1 MHFGADN
8 GKIRVETGDKPLW
21 GYALPQIDEQALLEG
36 INDMKRKSI
45 ILIILV
51 LAVTAG
57 ITGVYWLARPTV
69 LGNMSSRYSEQVTTA
84 SDISFTGEAGSRI
97 KFVFKSDVL
106 SGNLDVTLYDAAG
119 KAVYTLD
126 NAKELAAYY
135 TLERSGTYT
144 LAASCDQ
151 FVGAYKVIVYLDK
164 INTPTVSS

>member
-1 MHFGADN
+1 
-8 GKIRVETGDKPLW
+8 
-21 GYALPQIDEQALLEG
+21 
-36 INDMKRKSI
+36 MKKKYI

-51 LAVTAG
+51 FAVTAG
-57 ITGVYWLARPTV
+57 ITGVYLLARPTV
-69 LGNMSSRYSEQVTTA
+69 LGNMSNKYSKQVTTT

-126 NAKELAAYY
+126 NAKELAAYF

-144 LAASCDQ
+144 LAASCDN
-151 FVGAYKVIVYLDK
+151 FVGTYKVIVYLDK
-164 INTPTVSS
+164 INSPTVSS